1 VRTIAEVLDWLEKPE
16 NEEKIKHLAEFSQ
29 VKKAEE
35 AKEAPGIFGKIAG
48 LALRAADKHI
58 DAFNALSECKTAADI
73 AAFKQSP
80 HYNKIK
86 NSQCGAA
93 WANA

>member
-1 VRTIAEVLDWLEKPE
+1 MRTIADVLDMLGKPG
-16 NEEKIKHLAEFSQ
+16 NEDKIKHLAEFSQ

-35 AKEAPGIFGKIAG
+35 AKEAPGIFGKLAG

-58 DAFNALSECKTAADI
+58 EAFNALSECKTPADI

-80 HYNKIK
+80 HYDKIK
-86 NSQCGAA
+86 NSECGAT